1 MYDQYDEGMN
11 MYDDGGNYYH
21 KGSRKNRK
29 RKRKLQQEESF
40 IVDIEQRYIQAK
52 QKKNKRLNTSSSS
65 TTVSTNDVEVGTS
78 SGKWND
84 DKNNV
89 DKNVNNDI
97 KKKKKKKKKKL
108 NNTNKSV
115 DNYNNNNKKKKKNNG
130 ITFQPLKKGIQYF
143 DFKIGNGEA
152 IKRGKKI
159 EVKYIGRLTNHNG
172 KVFDQGNIK
181 FRVGSGEVIH
191 GWDIGIIGMKL
202 NGKRRLLI
210 PPKCGYGRHKQ
221 SGIPGNS
228 TLCFDVSILKIM

>member
-52 QKKNKRLNTSSSS
+52 HKKNKRLNTSSSS

-78 SGKWND
+78 SGKWNY

-97 KKKKKKKKKKL
+97 KKKKKKKKI
-108 NNTNKSV
+108 NNTNKSE
-115 DNYNNNNKKKKKNNG
+115 DNYYNNNNNKKKKNNG
-130 ITFQPLKKGIQYF
+130 ITFIPLKKGIQYF

-181 FRVGSGEVIH
+181 FRVGSGEVIS

>member
-97 KKKKKKKKKKL
+97 KKKKKKKKI

-181 FRVGSGEVIH
+181 FRVGSGEVIK

>member
-52 QKKNKRLNTSSSS
+52 HKKNKRLNTSSSS
-65 TTVSTNDVEVGTS
+65 TTVSTNDIEVGTS

-97 KKKKKKKKKKL
+97 KKKKKKKKI
-108 NNTNKSV
+108 NNTNKSE
-115 DNYNNNNKKKKKNNG
+115 DNNYNNNNKKKKKNNG

-181 FRVGSGEVIH
+181 FRVGSGEVIS

>member
-1 MYDQYDEGMN
+1 MN
-11 MYDDGGNYYH
+11 
-21 KGSRKNRK
+21 KG
-29 RKRKLQQEESF
+29 
-40 IVDIEQRYIQAK
+40 I
-52 QKKNKRLNTSSSS
+52 NKWT
-65 TTVSTNDVEVGTS
+65 
-78 SGKWND
+78 
-84 DKNNV
+84 
-89 DKNVNNDI
+89 
-97 KKKKKKKKKKL
+97 
-108 NNTNKSV
+108 
-115 DNYNNNNKKKKKNNG
+115 NNNNKKKKKNNG

-172 KVFDQGNIK
+172 KVFDQDNIK
-181 FRVGSGEVIH
+181 FRVGSGEVIS
-191 GWDIGIIGMKL
+191 GWNIGIIGMKL

>member
-40 IVDIEQRYIQAK
+40 ILDIEQRYIQAK
-52 QKKNKRLNTSSSS
+52 HKKNKRLNTSSSS
-65 TTVSTNDVEVGTS
+65 TTVSTNDVEIGTS
-78 SGKWND
+78 SGEWND

-97 KKKKKKKKKKL
+97 KKKKKKKRI
-108 NNTNKSV
+108 NNTNKSE
-115 DNYNNNNKKKKKNNG
+115 DNYNNNNNKKKKKNNT
-130 ITFQPLKKGIQYF
+130 ITLKKGIQYF

-181 FRVGSGEVIH
+181 FRVGSGEVIK

>member
-52 QKKNKRLNTSSSS
+52 HKKNKRLNTSSSS

-97 KKKKKKKKKKL
+97 KKKKKKKKI
-108 NNTNKSV
+108 NNTNKSE
-115 DNYNNNNKKKKKNNG
+115 DNNYNNNNKKKKKNNG

-181 FRVGSGEVIH
+181 FRVGSGEVIQ
-191 GWDIGIIGMKL
+191 GWNIGIIGMKL

>member
-1 MYDQYDEGMN
+1 MYDQYDDGMN

-40 IVDIEQRYIQAK
+40 ILDIEQRYIQAK
-52 QKKNKRLNTSSSS
+52 HKKNKRLNTSSSS

-97 KKKKKKKKKKL
+97 KKKKKKKKKKI
-108 NNTNKSV
+108 NNTNKSE
-115 DNYNNNNKKKKKNNG
+115 DNYNNNKKKKKKNNT

-143 DFKIGNGEA
+143 DFKVGNGEA

-181 FRVGSGEVIH
+181 FRVGSGEVIT

>member
-52 QKKNKRLNTSSSS
+52 HKKNKRLNTSSSS

-78 SGKWND
+78 SGKWSD

-97 KKKKKKKKKKL
+97 KKKKKKKKI
-108 NNTNKSV
+108 NNTNKSE
-115 DNYNNNNKKKKKNNG
+115 DNNYNNNNKKKKKNNG

-181 FRVGSGEVIH
+181 FRVGSGEVIQ
-191 GWDIGIIGMKL
+191 GWNIGIIGMKL

>member
-52 QKKNKRLNTSSSS
+52 HKKNKRLNTSSSS

-97 KKKKKKKKKKL
+97 KKKKKKKKKKI
-108 NNTNKSV
+108 NNTNKSE

-130 ITFQPLKKGIQYF
+130 ITFKPLKKGIQYF

-181 FRVGSGEVIH
+181 FRVGSGEVIK

>member
-52 QKKNKRLNTSSSS
+52 HKKNKRLNTSSSS
-65 TTVSTNDVEVGTS
+65 TTVSTNDIEVGTS

-97 KKKKKKKKKKL
+97 KKKKKKKKI
-108 NNTNKSV
+108 NNTNKSE
-115 DNYNNNNKKKKKNNG
+115 DNNYNNNNKKKKKNNG

-181 FRVGSGEVIH
+181 FRVGSGEVIQ
-191 GWDIGIIGMKL
+191 GWNIGIIGMKL

>member
-1 MYDQYDEGMN
+1 MYDQYDEGVN

-52 QKKNKRLNTSSSS
+52 HKKNKRLNTSSSS
-65 TTVSTNDVEVGTS
+65 TTVSTNNVEVGTS

-97 KKKKKKKKKKL
+97 KKKKKKKRI
-108 NNTNKSV
+108 NNTNKSE
-115 DNYNNNNKKKKKNNG
+115 DNYNNNNNKKKKKNNG

-181 FRVGSGEVIH
+181 FRVGSGEVIT

>member
-52 QKKNKRLNTSSSS
+52 HKKNKRLNTSSSS
-65 TTVSTNDVEVGTS
+65 TTVSTNDVEIGTS
-78 SGKWND
+78 SGEWND
-84 DKNNV
+84 DKNNT

-97 KKKKKKKKKKL
+97 KKKKKKKKKKI
-108 NNTNKSV
+108 NNTNKSE

-181 FRVGSGEVIH
+181 FRVGSGEVIK

>member
-52 QKKNKRLNTSSSS
+52 HKKNKRLNTSSSS

-97 KKKKKKKKKKL
+97 KKKKKKL

-181 FRVGSGEVIH
+181 FRVGSGEVIQ
-191 GWDIGIIGMKL
+191 GWNIGIIGMKL